1 MSKNHKQHPHPEAAA
16 TDATVPTAPGA
27 NGDAVASAPTTPAP
41 EKTTPPATP
50 ATSPVETEL
59 AALKEKHLR
68 LMADF
73 DNFRKRQ
80 SRDREDDK
88 RRATENL
95 LQELLPVLDHLELA
109 LACPAPKDDPFVR
122 GVQMVADQ
130 LLATLA
136 RFDLAP
142 FDATGKPFDP
152 QRHEA
157 LMEQPSANVPAQHV
171 VQQTRRGYMLGGRIL
186 RPSQVIIS
194 SGPAAAAAHE
204 TASANP

>member
-1 MSKNHKQHPHPEAAA
+1 MSKTHKHPHNHEAAVTEETA
-16 TDATVPTAPGA
+16 PAVTTENAQTAASTDAAPPIVPSPEKKAAPA
-27 NGDAVASAPTTPAP
+27 SSPASAPL
-41 EKTTPPATP
+41 
-50 ATSPVETEL
+50 ETEL
-59 AALKEKHLR
+59 AALKEKQLR

-80 SRDREDDK
+80 TRDREDDK

-95 LQELLPVLDHLELA
+95 LQDLLPVLDHLELA

-157 LMEQPSANVPAQHV
+157 LMEQPSADVPAHHV
-171 VQQTRRGYMLGGRIL
+171 VQQTRRGYMLGGRVL

-194 SGPAAAAAHE
+194 SGPAAAP
-204 TASANP
+204 ANP